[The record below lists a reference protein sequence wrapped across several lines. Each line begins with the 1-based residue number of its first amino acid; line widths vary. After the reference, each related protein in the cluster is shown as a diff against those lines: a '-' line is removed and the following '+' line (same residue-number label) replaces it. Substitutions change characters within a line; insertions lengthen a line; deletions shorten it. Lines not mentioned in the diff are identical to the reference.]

1 MRRQFRD
8 VTGGEQMLSN
18 IVPGLGL
25 MNYILGW
32 FTVPAEVFLRR
43 NFGER
48 YYTRANFF
56 AGLILLLIF
65 HFSAS
70 IIGMLN
76 PMGWFFGRGGS
87 ETSPWMWTIIKWYFW
102 IGIFHFLHM
111 WWNDICLLYT
121 SPSPRD

>member
-56 AGLILLLIF
+56 VGLILLLIF

-76 PMGWFFGRGGS
+76 PPCQRF
-87 ETSPWMWTIIKWYFW
+87 I
-102 IGIFHFLHM
+102 
-111 WWNDICLLYT
+111 
-121 SPSPRD
+121 